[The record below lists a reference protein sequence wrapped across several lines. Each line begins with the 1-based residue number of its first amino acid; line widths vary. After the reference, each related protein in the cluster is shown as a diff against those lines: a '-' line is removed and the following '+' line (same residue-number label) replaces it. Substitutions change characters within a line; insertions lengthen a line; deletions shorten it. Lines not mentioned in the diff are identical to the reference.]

1 LIYLRC
7 RFEKQIRLKQDAN
20 SSKDLN
26 QIEDEGKK
34 PITISI
40 PVSKQPRKKQA
51 PVKIPVRHP
60 SESGM
65 FL

>member
-20 SSKDLN
+20 SSKDVN
-26 QIEDEGKK
+26 EEKK
-34 PITISI
+34 PITISL
-40 PVSKQPRKKQA
+40 PVSKQPRIKQA